1 MAGMFLTA
9 PTQAGSAYPVPKSRA
24 NRFGPGGIKPTNKE
38 KAMNKKT
45 VLAALATLLTTS
57 LCTLGSAEAGM
68 VKVINNSNFV
78 LVVGVK
84 FSDGSKNS
92 SEIINP
98 NSSKPGLGSPVKA
111 VSQIRV
117 VNTTDGTDPNKALL
131 KEYQESAPKLL
142 KDYVV
147 TVDKQGGV
155 TVTSSTPAGFF

>member
-1 MAGMFLTA
+1 M
-9 PTQAGSAYPVPKSRA
+9 
-24 NRFGPGGIKPTNKE
+24 
-38 KAMNKKT
+38 KKT
-45 VLAALATLLTTS
+45 TLITAFATLLTTA
-57 LCTLGSAEAGM
+57 LCSLGSAEAGM

-92 SEIINP
+92 PEIINP

-111 VSQIRV
+111 VNQIKV
-117 VNTTDGTDPNKALL
+117 VNTTDGTDPSKAVL
-131 KEYQESAPKLL
+131 KEYQEPVPKLL

-155 TVTSSTPAGFF
+155 TVGSSTPAGFF

>member
-1 MAGMFLTA
+1 
-9 PTQAGSAYPVPKSRA
+9 
-24 NRFGPGGIKPTNKE
+24 
-38 KAMNKKT
+38 MNKKT

-57 LCTLGSAEAGM
+57 LCTLGNAEAGM
-68 VKVINNSNFV
+68 VKIINNSSFV

-117 VNTTDGTDPNKALL
+117 VNTTDGTDHQQGRLL
-131 KEYQESAPKLL
+131 KEYRRQPSPVKRLCCYGGQTGRCSE
-142 KDYVV
+142 
-147 TVDKQGGV
+147 TVNK
-155 TVTSSTPAGFF
+155 PAGFF

>member
-1 MAGMFLTA
+1 MAGMLLTA
-9 PTQAGSAYPVPKSRA
+9 PTQAGSAYPVAKSGADRS
-24 NRFGPGGIKPTNKE
+24 GPGGIKPTNKE
-38 KAMNKKT
+38 KTMNKKT
-45 VLAALATLLTTS
+45 VLAALAALLTTS
-57 LCTLGSAEAGM
+57 LCTLGNAEAGM
-68 VKVINNSNFV
+68 VKVNNNSSFV

-131 KEYQESAPKLL
+131 KEYQEATPHLL

-155 TVTSSTPAGFF
+155 SVTVNKPAGFF